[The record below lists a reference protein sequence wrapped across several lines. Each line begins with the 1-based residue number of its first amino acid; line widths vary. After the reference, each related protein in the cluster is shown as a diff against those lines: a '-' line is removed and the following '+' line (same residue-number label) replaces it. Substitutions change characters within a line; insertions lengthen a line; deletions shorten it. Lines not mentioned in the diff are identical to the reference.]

1 MLSIRLLIC
10 RFCALLVLSAA
21 VVATPAQAGV
31 LDKLFVPKARLWPH
45 WVQHDPAS
53 NLTIDHSAWG
63 SFLSANIKTSDDGV
77 NRVDYGNVP
86 AADRAR
92 LKAYIESMQAIRV
105 SGYSREE
112 QFAFWINLYNALTV
126 DIVLDHYPVDSIR
139 DIKLSAGWFSKGPW
153 SKKLLQIDG
162 KEVSLNDIEH
172 RILRPMWQ
180 DPRIHYAVNCASIG
194 CPNLITEPFT
204 AKNSDRLLQA
214 GAHDY
219 INHPRGVRIENNRL
233 HVSSIYVWF
242 ESDFGGEAGVID
254 HLQRYAEPKLAA
266 DLQNFEKIADN
277 SYDWSLNDAN

>member
-1 MLSIRLLIC
+1 MLSIHLLIR
-10 RFCALLVLSAA
+10 RFCACLVLSA
-21 VVATPAQAGV
+21 VVVTTPAQAGV
-31 LDKLFVPKARLWPH
+31 LDKLFAPKARLWPH

-63 SFLSANIKTSDDGV
+63 SLLSANVKTNVDGV
-77 NRVDYGNVP
+77 NRVDYGSVP

-92 LKAYIESMQAIRV
+92 LKAYIESMRAVRV

-139 DIKLSAGWFSKGPW
+139 DIKLSAGLFSQGPW

-172 RILRPMWQ
+172 RILRPIWQ

-204 AKNSDRLLQA
+204 AKNSDRLLQSA
-214 GAHDY
+214 ARDY

-242 ESDFGGEAGVID
+242 ESDFGGEAGVIG
-254 HLQRYAEPKLAA
+254 HLQQYAEPELAA
-266 DLQNFEKIADN
+266 DLQNFEKIAGN
-277 SYDWSLNDAN
+277 SYDWSLNDAK